1 MSQFSFTQGQ
11 NRLTVSIVELLPNT
25 GIPALE
31 IVTELGAL
39 DDLVDEPELLVN
51 VIPLDNARYSH
62 GAYSTLK
69 SLVVE
74 AFAVASERGIRCRID
89 GNIKGANICAEQ
101 KTVLTNIVD
110 FIAENPEYRG
120 VLLGFNV

>member
-1 MSQFSFTQGQ
+1 MSKFSFDYGL
-11 NRLTVSIVELLPNT
+11 NRLNVSIVELLPNT

-31 IVTELGAL
+31 IVTELGAF

-51 VIPLDNARYSH
+51 VIPLDNARYSR
-62 GAYSTLK
+62 GTYSTLK

-74 AFAVASERGIRCRID
+74 AFALASERGIRCRID
-89 GNIKGANICAEQ
+89 NNRKGANICAEQ

-110 FIAENPEYRG
+110 FLAENQEYRG